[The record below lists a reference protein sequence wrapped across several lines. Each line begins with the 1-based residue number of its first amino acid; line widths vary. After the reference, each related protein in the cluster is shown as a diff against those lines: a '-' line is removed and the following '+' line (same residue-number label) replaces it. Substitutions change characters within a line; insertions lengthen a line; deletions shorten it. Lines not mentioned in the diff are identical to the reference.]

1 MVSSWILELGLTLC
15 NPLYVLIAFVD
26 GDRILA
32 HGELHG
38 FGFLCW
44 KNGLPQIRYRNI

>member
-1 MVSSWILELGLTLC
+1 MTVFSQILEMGTTLY
-15 NPLYVLIAFVD
+15 NPVYVFIAFVD

-38 FGFLCW
+38 FGFLC
-44 KNGLPQIRYRNI
+44 

>member
-1 MVSSWILELGLTLC
+1 MVFSWILELGLTLY
-15 NPLYVLIAFVD
+15 NPVLIAFVD
-26 GDRILA
+26 GDRIPA